1 MKLQV
6 NPNISQK
13 KDRLKWCQ
21 VVWGYNHTEISGR
34 RKHEQRQQSD
44 PIPFDLAAAPRGPA
58 ANNTEYKIWSI
69 HPLYIMF

>member
-13 KDRLKWCQ
+13 TDRLKWCQ
-21 VVWGYNHTEISGR
+21 VVWGYTHTEISGR

-58 ANNTEYKIWSI
+58 ANEGWC
-69 HPLYIMF
+69 YIV